1 MKKQLCSICLILL
14 LLLSGCS
21 IKIKQDSIY
30 IPLQKVTA
38 VELQRE
44 YIDEEGKSTYCKK
57 VVDVEKDKET
67 ICNLLR
73 ELPIVKASTEEP
85 NPIVEMPMIII
96 LRGEKDHH
104 LVLAED
110 MAFYDQIAYDY
121 TEEGILNEFI
131 TLYDNLGYAE
141 TEATVEPY

>member
-1 MKKQLCSICLILL
+1 MRKPLFSICLILL
-14 LLLSGCS
+14 LLLSGCN
-21 IKIKQDSIY
+21 IKLQQDSIY
-30 IPLQKVTA
+30 IPIQKVTA

-57 VVDVEKDKET
+57 VVDVENDKET

-73 ELPIVKASTEEP
+73 ALPIVKASTEEP

-104 LVLAED
+104 LILAED
-110 MAFYDQIAYDY
+110 MAFYDQIAYNY
-121 TEEGILNEFI
+121 TEKGILDEFI

-141 TEATVEPY
+141 TDTTAEPY